1 MYYQEFNVNM
11 QDLVVL
17 PSINFT
23 EVFNTNKGAIYQSD
37 SENCWYIDFA
47 GKLARFDYRNLL
59 KLRKAVYQIDIENL
73 LLNSTKAPDLEIIF
87 ICACDH
93 CYVLSILEIIALK
106 ELLQGT
112 FVMLE
117 LNHIIFDR
125 LHRIVA

>member
-1 MYYQEFNVNM
+1 M
-11 QDLVVL
+11 QDLITL
-17 PSINFT
+17 PSITFS
-23 EVFNTNKGAIYQSD
+23 EVFSTKNGAIYQSD

-59 KLRKAVYQIDIENL
+59 KLQKAVYQIDIENL
-73 LLNSTKAPDLEIIF
+73 LLSSDKAPDLEIIF

-93 CYVLSILEIIALK
+93 CYVLSLIQIIAIK

-117 LNHIIFDR
+117 LNHIIYDR

>member
-1 MYYQEFNVNM
+1 MQYQEFNVNM

-23 EVFNTNKGAIYQSD
+23 EVFNTTKGAIYQSD
-37 SENCWYIDFA
+37 SENCCYIDFA

>member
-1 MYYQEFNVNM
+1 M
-11 QDLVVL
+11 QDTVILKN
-17 PSINFT
+17 IHFE
-23 EVFNTNKGAIYQSD
+23 EVFSNSKGAIYQSD
-37 SENCWYIDFA
+37 SECCWYIDFA

-59 KLRKAVYQIDIENL
+59 KLKKAVYQIDIEEL

-93 CYVLSILEIIALK
+93 CYVLSLLQIIELK

-117 LNHIIFDR
+117 LNHILFDR
-125 LHRIVA
+125 LHRIVV